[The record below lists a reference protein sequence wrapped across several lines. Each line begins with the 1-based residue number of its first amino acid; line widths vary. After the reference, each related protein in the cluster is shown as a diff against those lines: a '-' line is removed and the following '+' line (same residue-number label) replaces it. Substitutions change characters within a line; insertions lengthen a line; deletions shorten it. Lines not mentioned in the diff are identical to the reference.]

1 MGQDTEQTDIK
12 QEQHVPTNRYVL
24 FFLMAVLTTAIDLG
38 SKEWVFSWPGKL
50 TGKVYWLWEGY
61 AGFQT
66 ALNEGALFGMGQGQ
80 VFWFAIVSLIAAIGI
95 PAWLFVGRAAQDLTL
110 TLILGAVL
118 GGILGNLY
126 DRLGLHGEIW
136 PAFSPKAGEP
146 VYAVRDWI
154 LWQLGDDWQWPNFN
168 LADSFLVVGAA
179 LLFLKVLFEP
189 NTNLDELTEASSLD
203 RSD

>member
-1 MGQDTEQTDIK
+1 MGQDVTQSDLILK
-12 QEQHVPTNRYVL
+12 QHVPANRYVL
-24 FFLMAVLTTAIDLG
+24 FFVMVIFTTAIDLL

-50 TGKVYWLWEGY
+50 TGRVYWVWEGY

-66 ALNEGALFGMGQGQ
+66 SLNEGALFGMGQGQ
-80 VFWFAIVSLIAAIGI
+80 VFWFAIVSTIAAIGI
-95 PAWLFVGRAAQDLTL
+95 PFWLFVGRASQDVTL
-110 TLILGAVL
+110 TIIMGAVL

-136 PAFSPKAGEP
+136 PDFYPKAGEP

-168 LADSFLVVGAA
+168 LADSFLVIGAA
-179 LLFLKVLFEP
+179 MLFLKVLFEP
-189 NTNLDELTEASSLD
+189 TSADAKVTEASSNDLVD
-203 RSD
+203 